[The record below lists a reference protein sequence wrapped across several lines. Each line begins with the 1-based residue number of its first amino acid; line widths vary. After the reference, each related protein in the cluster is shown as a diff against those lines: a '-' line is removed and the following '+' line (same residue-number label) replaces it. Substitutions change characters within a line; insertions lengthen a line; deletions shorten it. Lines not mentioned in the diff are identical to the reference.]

1 MKKIKGMYSNG
12 VFDCEYDGII
22 LKSYYRQ
29 RADYCRLNN
38 ICEYENNTKSLSKSY
53 YQQLAD
59 YYRLTRIKDMI
70 DKAFPSF
77 NDVQKRRLYRLMT
90 NTTYGMCIPQRGRG
104 GIFRFRY
111 PSIIIN
117 DSAKI
122 ADPWMWQH
130 DIMFIPDRSITFE
143 NVSNSF
149 YCVYGRYISAAT
161 QSPRFGG
168 MGILELEVIN
178 KFYPVPS
185 KLIKDIKIGINAR
198 DPFKVLEGIL
208 PDMHY
213 VTYEAPGHI
222 EAMLIDALGHFTS
235 YYGKS
240 CLAPENERT
249 YNQNDDDKKS
259 FNKFVRRHS
268 HGSSKGRKSGK

>member
-1 MKKIKGMYSNG
+1 MYSNG
-12 VFDCEYDGII
+12 VFDCEYEGKI
-22 LKSYYRQ
+22 KG
-29 RADYCRLNN
+29 
-38 ICEYENNTKSLSKSY
+38 LSKSY

-59 YYRLTRIKDMI
+59 YFRLKYIKDMI
-70 DKAFPSF
+70 NETFPSF
-77 NDVQKRRLYRLMT
+77 NDAQKRSLYRLMT
-90 NTTYGMCIPQRGRG
+90 NTTYGMCIPQRGRC
-104 GIFRFRY
+104 GIFRFK
-111 PSIIIN
+111 PSSILVN
-117 DSAKI
+117 DSAKL

-149 YCVYGRYISAAT
+149 YCVIIATT

-168 MGILELEVIN
+168 MGIQELEVVN

-185 KLIKDIKIGINAR
+185 KLIKDIKIGINER

-222 EAMLIDALGHFTS
+222 DSMIIDAWGHLAS

-240 CLAPENERT
+240 CIAPENERT
-249 YNQNDDDKKS
+249 YNQNDDNKES

>member
-1 MKKIKGMYSNG
+1 MKKIKGMYSSWT
-12 VFDCEYDGII
+12 FDCEYEGKI
-22 LKSYYRQ
+22 KG
-29 RADYCRLNN
+29 
-38 ICEYENNTKSLSKSY
+38 LSKSY

-70 DKAFPSF
+70 NKAFPSF
-77 NDVQKRRLYRLMT
+77 NDAQKIRLYRFMINT
-90 NTTYGMCIPQRGRG
+90 NYGMCIPQRGRG
-104 GIFRFRY
+104 GIFRFK
-111 PSIIIN
+111 PSSILVN

-122 ADPWMWQH
+122 ADPWMWRH
-130 DIMFIPDRSITFE
+130 DILFIPDRSITFE

-168 MGILELEVIN
+168 MGIQELEVIN

-185 KLIKDIKIGINAR
+185 KLIKDLKIGINAR
-198 DPFKVLEGIL
+198 DSLKVLEDIR
-208 PDMHY
+208 PYMRY

-222 EAMLIDALGHFTS
+222 DSMIIDAWGHLAS

-249 YNQNDDDKKS
+249 YNQNDDNKES

>member
-1 MKKIKGMYSNG
+1 MKKIKGMYSNW
-12 VFDCEYDGII
+12 VFDCEHETTIKG
-22 LKSYYRQ
+22 
-29 RADYCRLNN
+29 
-38 ICEYENNTKSLSKSY
+38 LSKSY

-70 DKAFPSF
+70 NKAFPSF
-77 NDVQKRRLYRLMT
+77 NDAQKRRLYRIMINT
-90 NTTYGMCIPQRGRG
+90 NYGMCIPQRGNG
-104 GIFRFRY
+104 GIFQFHFRY
-111 PSIIIN
+111 PRILVN

-122 ADPWMWQH
+122 ADPWMWRH

-168 MGILELEVIN
+168 MGIQELEVIN

-185 KLIKDIKIGINAR
+185 KLIKDLKIGINAR
-198 DPFKVLEGIL
+198 DSLKVLE
-208 PDMHY
+208 
-213 VTYEAPGHI
+213 E
-222 EAMLIDALGHFTS
+222 

-249 YNQNDDDKKS
+249 YNQNDDNKESFDKL
-259 FNKFVRRHS
+259 VRRHS